1 MVWGINQN
9 LLFGGTMK
17 KHYERI
23 FAAIDLDAI
32 SHNMDNIS
40 RKITNGAKIIAV
52 VKTDGYGHGAVPIAK
67 ELEQKEYMFGFATA
81 TAEEAFILRK
91 AGIRKP
97 ILVLGYVFPYTY
109 ERMIRENIRFAVFRE
124 DMLEQIKEEA
134 TRQKKTAMVH
144 VKVDTGMSRIGI
156 FPDEKGSDFIQ
167 KVITSEYVEMEGIFT
182 HFAKADCE
190 EKADAN
196 MQFLMFQKFY
206 KEIEKRFSINIPVKH
221 CANSAAAL
229 EMPETHLDV
238 VGAGIAMYGLWPS
251 EEVKK
256 EVCDLQPAF
265 SLHSHIVYIKTL
277 DAGKEIGYGGTYIT
291 KKKTRVA
298 TLPVGYGDGYPRT
311 LSNKGYVLIHGK
323 KAPIVGKICMD
334 QFMIDV
340 TEIPE
345 AKEGDEVILIGTSGQ
360 ETITM
365 EALGELAD
373 RFNYELACVIGKRV
387 PRIYYKDSVECYA
400 KDYFNDYTFDRI

>member
-1 MVWGINQN
+1 
-9 LLFGGTMK
+9 MK

-32 SHNMDNIS
+32 SHNMHNIS
-40 RKITNGAKIIAV
+40 HKIMNGTKIISV

-67 ELEQKEYMFGFATA
+67 ELENKEYMFGFATA

-91 AGIRKP
+91 AGIQKP

-109 ERMIRENIRFAVFRE
+109 ERMIREDIRFAVFRE

-134 TRQKKTAMVH
+134 RRQKKKAVVH
-144 VKVDTGMSRIGI
+144 IKVDTGMSRIGI
-156 FPDEKGSDFIQ
+156 FPNETGCEFIQ
-167 KVITSEYVEMEGIFT
+167 KAVSSEEIEIEGMFT

-190 EKADAN
+190 DKTDAHI
-196 MQFLMFQKFY
+196 QFQKFQTFY
-206 KEIEKRFSINIPVKH
+206 KEVETRFSIKIPVKH

-229 EMPETHLDV
+229 EMPETHLDAV
-238 VGAGIAMYGLWPS
+238 RVGISMYGLWPS

-256 EVCDLQPAF
+256 EACELKAAF
-265 SLHSHIVYIKTL
+265 SLHSHIVYLKTL
-277 DAGKEIGYGGTYIT
+277 EARKEIGYGGTYIT
-291 KKKTRVA
+291 SRTTKVA
-298 TLPVGYGDGYPRT
+298 TIPAGYGDGYPRT

-323 KAPIVGKICMD
+323 KAPIIGRICMD
-334 QFMIDV
+334 QFMTDV
-340 TEIPE
+340 TDIPE
-345 AKEGDEVILIGTSGQ
+345 VKEGDEVILVGTSGQ
-360 ETITM
+360 ENITM
-365 EALGELAD
+365 ESLGELAD

-387 PRIYYKDSVECYA
+387 PRIYYKNSVECYA